1 MNEKKTKENRISIL
15 KSIQTKIIGIV
26 IFFIVVVI
34 AMNMVVILPMIS
46 NNIEE
51 TLNNSMSTVTHMA
64 ATELELVEMQEG
76 EEATAYFTRLMSDV
90 KVEGYDSSYVY
101 VVRVSDSMM
110 MYHPDAAKIGQ
121 SVENEVVRG
130 VIGRLNV
137 GEAVEEDV
145 VKYAYRATYKYAG
158 YAPILDNQYIVVVS
172 VDYDDAYAALDT
184 IKSNV
189 MMLSVVC
196 VAAGVVAAFFIGRT
210 ISSPIKRL
218 AMVIQK
224 MGDALD
230 FREDKKLVKL
240 GKHGDEVGAMSR
252 AIETMRTSVQEVLLN
267 VDNISEKINQTSI
280 MMEQMAEK
288 TNEDSSDNSATAEE
302 LAASMQETSA
312 TTEVIGANIVQI
324 DTTAGSITGLSGEG
338 QKLADEIMTR
348 AGQLRTDAENTSKQ
362 SQNMISEVAVRS
374 EDAIEKA
381 KAVEKIQFL
390 TDAIMEIA
398 SQTSLLALNASI
410 EAARAGDAGRGFS
423 VVASEIGKLAE
434 QSASTVGNITEI
446 VQEVDAATRNMS
458 DCLKTMLDFMQ
469 TKVMKDYE
477 QFIET
482 SIQYNNDADTFRQNM
497 KDIHASMSQLA
508 EALRTITESIEGINT
523 TINEAAAGV
532 TDIAQ
537 KTSDVVG
544 LTGQTLDYAN
554 ESAGCATE
562 LKEILGKFNL

>member
-1 MNEKKTKENRISIL
+1 MKETKENRVSIL

-64 ATELELVEMQEG
+64 ATELELVELQEG
-76 EEATAYFTRLMSDV
+76 EDATEYFTRLMSDV

-110 MYHPDAAKIGQ
+110 MYHPDASKIGQ

-137 GEAVEEDV
+137 GETVEEAV

-172 VDYDDAYAALDT
+172 VDYDDAYAALET
-184 IKSNV
+184 IKSNIIT
-189 MMLSVVC
+189 LSVVC
-196 VAAGVVAAFFIGRT
+196 VLAGVVSAFFIGRT
-210 ISSPIKRL
+210 ISSPIKGL

-224 MGDALD
+224 MGNALD
-230 FREDKKLVKL
+230 FREDAKLVKL

-267 VDNISEKINQTSI
+267 VDNISEKINQTST

-312 TTEVIGANIVQI
+312 TAEVIGVNVVQI
-324 DTTAGSITGLSGEG
+324 DATAGSITDLSGRG
-338 QKLADEIMTR
+338 QELADEIMVR
-348 AGQLRTDAENTSKQ
+348 AGRLRTDAENTSKQ
-362 SQNMISEVAVRS
+362 SQNMISDVSVKS
-374 EDAIEKA
+374 EEAIEKA

-410 EAARAGDAGRGFS
+410 EAARAGDAGRGFA

-446 VQEVDAATRNMS
+446 VQEVDDATRNIS

-482 SIQYNNDADTFRQNM
+482 SIQYNDDAGTFRQNM
-497 KDIHASMSQLA
+497 TDIHASMSQLA

-523 TINEAAAGV
+523 TINEAATGV